1 MIQGTDGVT
10 QTVNHPLQGGKDF
23 VSEATLPNFLPN
35 LFYRI
40 HFRCVRR
47 NVKQNNIVRQ
57 LQTGGSVPCR
67 TITAKQNNIISVFF
81 RQLLQKDIHAD
92 SIAIGQD
99 EKVPIACQRLHCA
112 VSIAVLTD
120 MMAGHAGTNTVP
132 APTVFRLVDPTKSS
146 FILKHKPNVFDSIP
160 TSEKAGTLYL
170 QIYPYVDPD
179 KITTMFLFATS
190 PLLSQSGN
198 TKSSIKGNTLKEPLN
213 KPRPRTTDLFR
224 QSYGSK
230 NGKYVAAVGDKG
242 AIRMRACPL
251 RVRKVFR
258 HFPNL
263 VLTKNLS
270 PSTAADLIRASL
282 A

>member
-1 MIQGTDGVT
+1 MLTLFCNTRKPYFYVIMRGESYGNICRDCRQDRSSERASGDLRKANADGLEIRGNDV
-10 QTVNHPLQGGKDF
+10 V
-23 VSEATLPNFLPN
+23 
-35 LFYRI
+35 
-40 HFRCVRR
+40 
-47 NVKQNNIVRQ
+47 
-57 LQTGGSVPCR
+57 
-67 TITAKQNNIISVFF
+67 
-81 RQLLQKDIHAD
+81 
-92 SIAIGQD
+92 
-99 EKVPIACQRLHCA
+99 
-112 VSIAVLTD
+112 
-120 MMAGHAGTNTVP
+120 
-132 APTVFRLVDPTKSS
+132 
-146 FILKHKPNVFDSIP
+146 
-160 TSEKAGTLYL
+160 
-170 QIYPYVDPD
+170 YPYVDPD

-263 VLTKNLS
+263 VLTKKLS
-270 PSTAADLIRASL
+270 PSTAADLIRASIKIRN

>member
-1 MIQGTDGVT
+1 M
-10 QTVNHPLQGGKDF
+10 GKTPPRKETEYW
-23 VSEATLPNFLPN
+23 SNGTLPW
-35 LFYRI
+35 
-40 HFRCVRR
+40 
-47 NVKQNNIVRQ
+47 
-57 LQTGGSVPCR
+57 
-67 TITAKQNNIISVFF
+67 
-81 RQLLQKDIHAD
+81 
-92 SIAIGQD
+92 
-99 EKVPIACQRLHCA
+99 
-112 VSIAVLTD
+112 VSIADLVAD
-120 MMAGHAGTNTVP
+120 GTVTI
-132 APTVFRLVDPTKSS
+132 TKECVNHYAAEHTFKEKIS
-146 FILKHKPNVFDSIP
+146 
-160 TSEKAGTLYL
+160 KAGTLL
-170 QIYPYVDPD
+170 MSFKLTVGKVPIFGIDAFHNEAIISIYPYVDPD
-179 KITTMFLFATS
+179 KITTMSLFATS

-224 QSYGSK
+224 QSYGLK

-282 A
+282 TRIA